1 MPEQRTDHDDRLPV
15 PAGPR
20 AALRR
25 RTGADE
31 RVVVRRPWQA
41 GPVLAAS
48 LLGAAAAAAVT
59 GAAVAARLLSPW
71 AGPALRD
78 VVDSREKRVAPAA
91 QWLGSGVRISYT
103 RIEIFWP
110 GRG

>member
-25 RTGADE
+25 RTGAGDP
-31 RVVVRRPWQA
+31 VIVRRPWQA

-71 AGPALRD
+71 AAPVLRD
-78 VVDSREKRVAPAA
+78 VVRSPEKRVVPAA

>member
-1 MPEQRTDHDDRLPV
+1 LMPEQGTDHNDRLPV
-15 PAGPR
+15 PARPR
-20 AALRR
+20 AELRR

-31 RVVVRRPWQA
+31 RVIIRQPWKA

-48 LLGAAAAAAVT
+48 LFGAAAAAVT

-71 AGPALRD
+71 AAPVPGNLVR
-78 VVDSREKRVAPAA
+78 SREKRVVPAA
-91 QWLGSGVRISYT
+91 QGLGSGVRISYT

>member
-1 MPEQRTDHDDRLPV
+1 MSEQPANHNDRLPV

-31 RVVVRRPWQA
+31 RVIIRQPWKA

-48 LLGAAAAAAVT
+48 LFGAAAAAAVT
-59 GAAVAARLLSPW
+59 GAAVAARLLSPR
-71 AGPALRD
+71 AAPVPRD
-78 VVDSREKRVAPAA
+78 LVHSRDERAVPAA
-91 QWLGSGVRISYT
+91 QWLGSGVRVSYT